1 MILVV
6 IFEVEFGGAEKYVE
20 NMVSVYSRK
29 GIKVDIMT
37 DSHKLLWNVKEMIN
51 NNFFIPRNSTYLEI
65 FRTMKKIQ
73 WNGYSV
79 VFAHK
84 WNAVNLIGV
93 VCYKMEIP
101 LIAVIHSIYYCELEK
116 ERGTR
121 KGILHYMNQ
130 YCDVV
135 IAVSEACKM
144 AMINAGLQERKV
156 RVIENV
162 AFISR
167 PDSFIYNSNS
177 NHILYVG
184 RLSYEKGVDLFL
196 SAISQ
201 CKKLDRETRIDIVGN
216 GNIINQLKNMALKLK
231 IKNIDF
237 WGFQDDIEGFYKKAK
252 FVVIPSRREAC
263 SLVSLEASKLG
274 VPVIAF
280 ATGGLAQNVK
290 DKITGELVDC
300 ENINELSKSIDRLY
314 SSGKLCQK
322 YSDNSLRCLKDT
334 MSMWEKELEQI
345 YYEYGKRNKKCY

>member
-37 DSHKLLWNVKEMIN
+37 NSHKLLCNVKEMIN
-51 NNFFIPRNSTYLEI
+51 KILFIPRNSTYLEI
-65 FRTMKKIQ
+65 LRTMNKIQ
-73 WNGYSV
+73 WSGYSL

-84 WNAVNLIGV
+84 WNAVNLFGV
-93 VCYKMEIP
+93 VCRRMEIP
-101 LIAVIHSIYYCELEK
+101 LVSIIHSMYYCELEK
-116 ERGTR
+116 EREIR

-130 YCDVV
+130 YCDAV

-144 AMINAGLQERKV
+144 AMINEGLQEKKV

-162 AFISR
+162 AFISCQ
-167 PDSFIYNSNS
+167 DSFAYNSNS

-196 SAISQ
+196 SAISK
-201 CKKLDRETRIDIVGN
+201 CKKLDRETQIDIVGN
-216 GNIINQLKNMALKLK
+216 GNMINQLKDMALKFK
-231 IKNIDF
+231 IQNIDF
-237 WGFQDDIEGFYKKAK
+237 WGFQDDIEKFYKKAK

-274 VPVIAF
+274 IPVIAF

-290 DKITGELVDC
+290 DKITGELVEC
-300 ENINELSKSIDRLY
+300 ENVDELSKSIDRLY
-314 SSGKLCQK
+314 LSGKLCQK
-322 YSDNSLRCLKDT
+322 YSDNSLKYLKDT
-334 MSMWEKELEQI
+334 MSMWEKELERI
-345 YYEYGKRNKKCY
+345 YYEYRK

>member
-37 DSHKLLWNVKEMIN
+37 DSHKLLCNVKEMIN
-51 NNFFIPRNSTYLEI
+51 KFFFIPRNSTYLEI
-65 FRTMKKIQ
+65 FRIMNKIQ
-73 WNGYSV
+73 WSGYGL
-79 VFAHK
+79 VFTHK
-84 WNAVNLIGV
+84 WNAVNLFGV
-93 VCYKMEIP
+93 VCRKMGIP
-101 LIAVIHSIYYCELEK
+101 LISVIHSMYYCELEK
-116 ERGTR
+116 ERGIR

-130 YCDVV
+130 YCEVV
-135 IAVSEACKM
+135 IVVSEACKM

-156 RVIENV
+156 KVIENV
-162 AFISR
+162 AFISSQ
-167 PDSFIYNSNS
+167 DSFTYNSNS

-196 SAISQ
+196 SAIRQ
-201 CKKLDRETRIDIVGN
+201 CKKLDRETRINIVGN
-216 GNIINQLKNMALKLK
+216 GNMINQLKDMALKFK

-237 WGFQDDIEGFYKKAK
+237 WGFQDDVERFYKKAK

-274 VPVIAF
+274 IPVIAF
-280 ATGGLAQNVK
+280 ATGGLVQNVK
-290 DKITGELVDC
+290 DKITGELVECGNVD
-300 ENINELSKSIDRLY
+300 ELSKSIDRLY

-334 MSMWEKELEQI
+334 MSVWEKELERI
-345 YYEYGKRNKKCY
+345 YYEYRK